1 MYKFL
6 ACFLWQIWSPEL
18 KAKEEGSRV
27 ENWEQRTEPA
37 VIEMD
42 Q

>member
-6 ACFLWQIWSPEL
+6 PYFLWQIWSPEL
-18 KAKEEGSRV
+18 KDKEEGSRV
-27 ENWEQRTEPA
+27 ENWEQRTEPT
-37 VIEMD
+37 VIEMG